1 MLKTII
7 EKYPENEIL
16 KMDGFDDAVIG
27 YHEPSNRLIY
37 SVKKVIDIIFTEMK
51 NADNFTLS
59 DAIEYFEF
67 NIQSTNVG
75 EFTPI
80 LCDDF
85 FE

>member
-1 MLKTII
+1 MLELIL
-7 EKYPENEIL
+7 EKYQENEIL

-37 SVKKVIDIIFTEMK
+37 SVKKVIDIIFNEMK

-67 NIQSTNVG
+67 NIQSTYVG